1 MISFRDAY
9 LGIYT
14 NLNEETSSTLRDAVR
29 KASAPITS
37 SKFNSSPLSS
47 SPTPLS
53 FPKKLKSV
61 QSTSPTPTSSTPSP
75 ETPKPSPSPETPKP
89 SPFKTD
95 KELSDLRSSAA
106 RSTMSGPSKEAQA
119 LMSPRTKKILS
130 GKSVYDRLPGRE
142 NMVFRNIQRAKSSEV
157 KPPSPKPSTSS
168 TQEPSSPSPET
179 QTPRVVQT
187 SRLRTSPSSSETQT
201 PRVVQTSRPRP
212 RTTSFPSLNVTF
224 RGGNTRNKEIQKIR
238 VRGDRN
244 RINQVQG
251 NRNEIGNIRSGKY
264 KVERG
269 NIKSSY
275 EYNDYNE
282 NLIENGEFS
291 IFDYVL
297 EYLVSEGYADTN
309 ENALAIMTNMSEEWR
324 QSIVEAKVDK
334 TLPDYKRSGVRL
346 SRYDN
351 PTGALVL
358 GGGQQRA
365 RRAEHEERR
374 GKKKSR

>member
-37 SKFNSSPLSS
+37 SKFNSSSLSS

-75 ETPKPSPSPETPKP
+75 ETPKPSP
-89 SPFKTD
+89 FK
-95 KELSDLRSSAA
+95 
-106 RSTMSGPSKEAQA
+106 KEAQA

-142 NMVFRNIQRAKSSEV
+142 NMVSRNIQRAKSSEV
-157 KPPSPKPSTSS
+157 KSPSPKPSTSS
-168 TQEPSSPSPET
+168 TQEPSSPSPAT

-187 SRLRTSPSSSETQT
+187 SRPSVASAPAAASRPRTSSSSPETQT

-212 RTTSFPSLNVTF
+212 RTSSSSPETQTPRVVQTSRPRPRTSSFPSLNVTF
-224 RGGNTRNKEIQKIR
+224 RGGNTRN
-238 VRGDRN
+238 
-244 RINQVQG
+244 RINQIQ
-251 NRNEIGNIRSGKY
+251 S
-264 KVERG
+264 RG

-297 EYLVSEGYADTN
+297 EYLVAEGYADTN
-309 ENALAIMTNMSEEWR
+309 ENALAIMVNMSEEWR